1 MSDGILQIFVVE
13 GAHTFGLC
21 LFVFKVLPRFDVV
34 RALLLMN
41 ATCVVPAL
49 FKLLL
54 TKGQRGSASVVADIL
69 ALAMQCSV
77 FFIYTIYLT
86 RDGEAIDDVAL
97 LIQIAASLVLVSIR
111 YWENFI
117 DRDVGVVCIQSLKA
131 RLRAGRCKTYIF
143 ASLWKIALTFTF
155 LYVLVPDMTPMAD
168 IFRLAGNETAYAVNR
183 TRTVQEGDRMDFT
196 TTFSSSITV
205 VNNKTQ
211 ANFTDEVVYSRLPSV
226 PTPGKCV
233 VSFVYR

>member
-1 MSDGILQIFVVE
+1 MVE
-13 GAHTFGLC
+13 AAHTFGLC

-49 FKLLL
+49 FKLVL
-54 TKGQRGSASVVADIL
+54 TKGQRGSASVVVDVL

-77 FFIYTIYLT
+77 FFVYTIYLT

-97 LIQIAASLVLVSIR
+97 LIQIAASLVLVSVR

-117 DRDVGVVCIQSLKA
+117 DRDIGVVCIQSLKA
-131 RLRAGRCKTYIF
+131 KLRAGRCKTYIF

-183 TRTVQEGDRMDFT
+183 TITAQERDHLDFT
-196 TTFSSSITV
+196 TTFLKSVTV
-205 VNNKTQ
+205 MNEDTQ
-211 ANFTDEVVYSRLPSV
+211 TNFTDGVIYSRRSSV
-226 PTPGKCV
+226 PTPGKLI
-233 VSFVYR
+233 VSFIIRPT